1 MVSLRSQYR
10 SRVDVAYLDPPYN
23 TGRDDLWYSDRRF
36 QDPNADAND
45 AIYIGSED
53 GGRHTKWLNYMGPR
67 LHLVWELLADHGVC
81 FVSINDVELFRLGML
96 MDEIFHERNRIG
108 VVVWKGAIDNNPTRI
123 VAEHE
128 YVLVYAKNKDL
139 IDKVWTGEH
148 EAQPWLTATYQE
160 LRAKHGDDLD
170 ALQKAYQAA
179 ISQHVRRY
187 NAEVKE
193 NGATDLVDL
202 GRAKRYRFVDLH
214 GPYAAEDNTH
224 NPKPGGKTYDVLHP
238 VTGRVVKKPSNG
250 YRFPR
255 DRFEQLLRDDRI
267 VFGPDETT
275 LFKVKAY
282 VSELTGPLRSV
293 ISLPAKAGT
302 LRLQSLLPDADARFM
317 HPKPVEL
324 IEQLVSFGGNR
335 NAVVLDPFAGSGT
348 TGHAVMS
355 LNAKDGGSRRFLLV
369 EEGTQQKRYART
381 LTAARLRTAITN
393 EGLPGGFVFEATGKR
408 VNRDV
413 ILEAS
418 RAGQVGSH
426 LTGAVCLS
434 CDDDPRGSAWM
445 VVTAQRRRRSVKV
458 FPALGGER
466 WWPLTA
472 TAVIL
477 RTPIDVVMKKMRSA
491 DPTHDRWEQ
500 ARDLDQLLQQSAP
513 LLANWDGDLC
523 YVATA
528 DQSTVVLATAMT
540 DLIQWMAVRA
550 DKDLRC
556 AMIGVSFC
564 PSTRNVSPSATF
576 HVQSAPRRWR
586 RLDRE
591 RDARTVGPI
600 RDTSQWFWDDRGA
613 ARPYENAE
621 AYRASRPA
629 DRLPKG
635 VLASYLSAE
644 GVPVA
649 DPGYLCGPAWL
660 ARRRTP
666 SHSVDTW
673 STIAELRSRLG
684 YPQTGMRETL
694 LR

>member
-1 MVSLRSQYR
+1 MTIRSNRLAQVVGPEKPILSSGVTPLPGLERPEGDGLYLHWDGRRNYRTRMPAPRVLEPVKRYSFGEPDGSRLIEGDNLQVMVSLRSQYR

-45 AIYIGSED
+45 AIYISGED

-108 VVVWKGAIDNNPTRI
+108 VMVWKGAIDNNPTRI

-160 LRAKHGDDLD
+160 LKAEHEDDLD
-170 ALQKAYQAA
+170 ALQKAYQSA
-179 ISQHVRRY
+179 ISHHVRRY
-187 NAEVKE
+187 NAEIKE
-193 NGATDLVDL
+193 SGETDLIDL
-202 GRAKRYRFVDLH
+202 GRAKRYRFVDSH

-224 NPKPGGKTYDVLHP
+224 NPKPGGKTYDVVHP
-238 VTGRVVKKPSNG
+238 VTGRAVKKPSNG

-293 ISLPAKAGT
+293 VSLPAKAGT
-302 LRLQSLLPDADARFM
+302 LRLQSLLPDTDARFM

-324 IEQLVSFGGNR
+324 IEQLISFGGNR

-381 LTAARLRTAITN
+381 LTAARLRAAITK

-408 VNRDV
+408 VNRDA
-413 ILEAS
+413 ILELERDAIANLIIQTDVTGLGRGIEKVNGHYIIGCNARREAIALCWNGRHQSKVDRDVLRAIFREAKDLTLNRPLRIYGTTCSVGETDSFRFCQIPDEILAALQLAEETSETEEQAYSEGMEVLETAVQEVRLAAEAS
-418 RAGQVGSH
+418 R
-426 LTGAVCLS
+426 
-434 CDDDPRGSAWM
+434 
-445 VVTAQRRRRSVKV
+445 
-458 FPALGGER
+458 
-466 WWPLTA
+466 
-472 TAVIL
+472 
-477 RTPIDVVMKKMRSA
+477 
-491 DPTHDRWEQ
+491 
-500 ARDLDQLLQQSAP
+500 
-513 LLANWDGDLC
+513 
-523 YVATA
+523 
-528 DQSTVVLATAMT
+528 
-540 DLIQWMAVRA
+540 
-550 DKDLRC
+550 
-556 AMIGVSFC
+556 
-564 PSTRNVSPSATF
+564 
-576 HVQSAPRRWR
+576 
-586 RLDRE
+586 
-591 RDARTVGPI
+591 
-600 RDTSQWFWDDRGA
+600 
-613 ARPYENAE
+613 
-621 AYRASRPA
+621 
-629 DRLPKG
+629 
-635 VLASYLSAE
+635 
-644 GVPVA
+644 
-649 DPGYLCGPAWL
+649 
-660 ARRRTP
+660 
-666 SHSVDTW
+666 
-673 STIAELRSRLG
+673 
-684 YPQTGMRETL
+684 
-694 LR
+694 